1 MKKILFF
8 DDEPYISRY
17 LIACLNQI
25 SKDNNY
31 EWDIKFISTIEDLLK
46 VLPPN
51 KFILLLKEINNVTVT
66 YDLYI
71 FDVMVPLPSGEVEN
85 LFTKDD
91 LNKMNNGMSTGLVM
105 VDKIR
110 KKQKK
115 VPILYLSARLIP
127 PIPQSEKS
135 YTAYIRKPESPD
147 NIAKKINELLN
158 KIIKL

>member
-31 EWDIKFISTIEDLLK
+31 EWDIKFISTIED
-46 VLPPN
+46 
-51 KFILLLKEINNVTVT
+51 LLKEINNVTVT